1 MATRSTIS
9 IENTD
14 GTITSVYCHWD
25 GYPSYN
31 GDILQHHYHYH
42 KLAKLISNVD
52 MSTLHEEIEHC
63 EFYKDRGEPVSFG
76 SYDDYYDYL
85 KYCIFE
91 EYNYILRLNRVW
103 YMSKGDGYFL
113 ELPIVLEK
121 VHNEVH
127 S

>member
-31 GDILQHHYHYH
+31 GDILQNHYHYD
-42 KLAKLISNVD
+42 KLAKLISNGD

-76 SYDDYYDYL
+76 SYNDYYDYL
-85 KYCIFE
+85 KNCQFE
-91 EYNYILRLNRVW
+91 EYNYILRLNKVW
-103 YMSKGDGYFL
+103 YASKGNNSFL
-113 ELPIVLEK
+113 ELAIVIEK
-121 VHNEVH
+121 YR
-127 S
+127 